1 MFSPDD
7 TPPVISPELQHLA
20 APTPMNDREPVIDRL
35 VDIALQ
41 THLGP
46 TRMSKLIGEK
56 GIIVQLFYTRC
67 TGVCPGT
74 TALLKTVAH
83 QLGQRIGKDIIIR
96 SLSLDADRDG
106 LSDIKHYAAMHR
118 LPKGWYAATCSK
130 GDMALLLKQLRLA
143 VTPSKGRD
151 GTIKHASQLVYGSN
165 VSGRWRMINAELP
178 KPELIRDMVEMT
190 IDGLA
195 YKRRG
200 VPQKRS

>member
-1 MFSPDD
+1 M
-7 TPPVISPELQHLA
+7 ISPELQHLA

-46 TRMSKLIGEK
+46 TRMSKLIGDK

-74 TALLKTVAH
+74 TAMLKTVTR
-83 QLGQRIGKDIIIR
+83 QLGKRIGKDIVVL
-96 SLSLDADRDG
+96 SLSLDQDRDG
-106 LSDIKHYAAMHR
+106 LSDIKRYAAMHR

-130 GDMALLLKQLRLA
+130 GDLALLLKQLRLA
-143 VTPSKGRD
+143 VTPTKGRD

-190 IDGLA
+190 VDGLK
-195 YKRRG
+195 YKKRR
-200 VPQKRS
+200 

>member
-20 APTPMNDREPVIDRL
+20 APTPLNDREPVIDRL

-46 TRMSKLIGEK
+46 TRTSKLIGDK

-74 TALLKTVAH
+74 TAMLKTVAH
-83 QLGQRIGKDIIIR
+83 QLGQRIGKDIIIL

-106 LSDIKHYAAMHR
+106 LSDIKRYAALHR

-130 GDMALLLKQLRLA
+130 GDLTLLLKQLRLD
-143 VTPSKGRD
+143 VKPSKGRD

-178 KPELIRDMVEMT
+178 KPELIRDMVELT
-190 IDGLA
+190 VDGLA

>member
-20 APTPMNDREPVIDRL
+20 APTPMNNREPVIDRL
-35 VDIALQ
+35 VDIGLQ

-46 TRMSKLIGEK
+46 TRMSKLIGDK

-74 TALLKTVAH
+74 TAMLKTVAH
-83 QLGQRIGKDIIIR
+83 QLGQRIGKDIIIL

-106 LSDIKHYAAMHR
+106 LSDIKRYAAMHR
-118 LPKGWYAATCSK
+118 LPNGWYAATCSK
-130 GDMALLLKQLRLA
+130 GDLALLLKQLRLA
-143 VTPSKGRD
+143 VTSSKGRD

-190 IDGLA
+190 VDGLK
-195 YKRRG
+195 YKKRR
-200 VPQKRS
+200 

>member
-1 MFSPDD
+1 MYSPDD

-46 TRMSKLIGEK
+46 TRMSKLIGDK
-56 GIIVQLFYTRC
+56 GIIVQLFYTCC

-74 TALLKTVAH
+74 TAMLKTVAH
-83 QLGQRIGKDIIIR
+83 QLGQRIGKDIIIL

-106 LSDIKHYAAMHR
+106 LSDIKRYAAMHR

-130 GDMALLLKQLRLA
+130 GDLALLLKQLRLA

-178 KPELIRDMVEMT
+178 KPELIRDMVELT
-190 IDGLA
+190 VDGLA

-200 VPQKRS
+200 LPQKRI

>member
-7 TPPVISPELQHLA
+7 TPPVIRPELQHLA
-20 APTPMNDREPVIDRL
+20 APIPLNDHEPVIDRL
-35 VDIALQ
+35 VDIAIQ
-41 THLGP
+41 THMGP
-46 TRMSKLIGEK
+46 THMSKLIGDK

-74 TALLKTVAH
+74 TAMLKTVAH
-83 QLGQRIGKDIIIR
+83 QLGQRIGKDIVIL
-96 SLSLDADRDG
+96 SLSLDAERDG
-106 LSDIKHYAAMHR
+106 LSDIKRYAAMHR

-130 GDMALLLKQLRLA
+130 GDLALLLKQLRLT

-195 YKRRG
+195 YQRRG
-200 VPQKRS
+200 VSQKRS

>member
-20 APTPMNDREPVIDRL
+20 APTPMNNREPVIDRL
-35 VDIALQ
+35 VDIGLQ

-46 TRMSKLIGEK
+46 TRMSKLIGDK

-74 TALLKTVAH
+74 TAMLKTVAH
-83 QLGQRIGKDIIIR
+83 QLGQRIGKDIIIL

-106 LSDIKHYAAMHR
+106 LSDIKRYAAMHR
-118 LPKGWYAATCSK
+118 LPNGWYAATCSK
-130 GDMALLLKQLRLA
+130 GDLALLLKQLRLA
-143 VTPSKGRD
+143 VTSSKGRD

-165 VSGRWRMINAELP
+165 VSGRWRMFNAELP

-190 IDGLA
+190 VDGLK
-195 YKRRG
+195 YKKRR
-200 VPQKRS
+200 

>member
-7 TPPVISPELQHLA
+7 TPPVIRPELQHLA
-20 APTPMNDREPVIDRL
+20 APIPLNDHEPVIDRL
-35 VDIALQ
+35 VDIAIQ
-41 THLGP
+41 THIGP
-46 TRMSKLIGEK
+46 TQMSKLIGNK
-56 GIIVQLFYTRC
+56 GIILQLFYTRC
-67 TGVCPGT
+67 KGVCPGT
-74 TALLKTVAH
+74 TAMLKTVAH
-83 QLGQRIGKDIIIR
+83 QLGKRIGKDIVIL
-96 SLSLDADRDG
+96 SLSLDAERDG
-106 LSDIKHYAAMHR
+106 LSDIKRYAAMHR

-130 GDMALLLKQLRLA
+130 GDLALLLKQLRLT

-195 YKRRG
+195 YQRRG
-200 VPQKRS
+200 VSQKRS

>member
-46 TRMSKLIGEK
+46 TRMSKLIGDK

-74 TALLKTVAH
+74 TAMLKTVAH
-83 QLGQRIGKDIIIR
+83 QLGQRIGKDIIIL

-151 GTIKHASQLVYGSN
+151 GTIKHASQIVYGSN

-178 KPELIRDMVEMT
+178 KPELIRDMVELT
-190 IDGLA
+190 VDGLA

>member
-46 TRMSKLIGEK
+46 SRMSKLIGDK

-74 TALLKTVAH
+74 TAMLKTVAH
-83 QLGQRIGKDIIIR
+83 QLGQRIGKDIIIL

-106 LSDIKHYAAMHR
+106 LSDIKRYAALHR

-130 GDMALLLKQLRLA
+130 GDLALLLKQLRLA

-178 KPELIRDMVEMT
+178 KPELIRDMVELT
-190 IDGLA
+190 VDGLA

-200 VPQKRS
+200 LPQKRI

>member
-7 TPPVISPELQHLA
+7 TPPVIRPELQHLA
-20 APTPMNDREPVIDRL
+20 APIPLNDHEPVIDRL
-35 VDIALQ
+35 VDIAIQ
-41 THLGP
+41 THMGP
-46 TRMSKLIGEK
+46 THMSKLIGDK

-74 TALLKTVAH
+74 TAMLKTVAH
-83 QLGQRIGKDIIIR
+83 QLGKRSGKDIVIL
-96 SLSLDADRDG
+96 SLSLDAERDG
-106 LSDIKHYAAMHR
+106 LSDIKRYAAMHR

-130 GDMALLLKQLRLA
+130 GDLALLLKQLRLT

-195 YKRRG
+195 YQRRG
-200 VPQKRS
+200 VSQKRS

>member
-46 TRMSKLIGEK
+46 TRMSKLIGDK

-74 TALLKTVAH
+74 TAMLKTVAH
-83 QLGQRIGKDIIIR
+83 QLGKRVGNDIVIL
-96 SLSLDADRDG
+96 SLSLDSERET
-106 LSDIKHYAAMHR
+106 LSDIKRFAAMHH
-118 LPKGWYAATCSK
+118 LPRGWYTAACSK
-130 GDMALLLKQLRLA
+130 GDLTLLLKQLRLD
-143 VTPSKGRD
+143 VKPSKGRD
-151 GTIKHASQLVYGSN
+151 GTIKHASQIVYGSN

-178 KPELIRDMVEMT
+178 QPELIRDMVEMT
-190 IDGLA
+190 VDGLK
-195 YKRRG
+195 YKKRR
-200 VPQKRS
+200 

>member
-46 TRMSKLIGEK
+46 TRMSKLIGDK

-74 TALLKTVAH
+74 TAMLKTVTR
-83 QLGQRIGKDIIIR
+83 QLGKRVGKDIVVL
-96 SLSLDADRDG
+96 SLSLDPDRDA
-106 LSDIKHYAAMHR
+106 LNDIKRYAALHS

-178 KPELIRDMVEMT
+178 KPELIRDMVELT
-190 IDGLA
+190 VDGLA

>member
-7 TPPVISPELQHLA
+7 TPPVIRPELQHLA
-20 APTPMNDREPVIDRL
+20 APIPLNDREPVIDRL
-35 VDIALQ
+35 VDIGLQ
-41 THLGP
+41 THHGP
-46 TRMSKLIGEK
+46 TRMSKLIGDK
-56 GIIVQLFYTRC
+56 GIILQLFYTRC

-74 TALLKTVAH
+74 TAMLKTVAR
-83 QLGQRIGKDIIIR
+83 QLGKRIGKDIVIL

-106 LSDIKHYAAMHR
+106 LSDIKRYAALHR
-118 LPKGWYAATCSK
+118 FPKGWYAATCSK
-130 GDMALLLKQLRLA
+130 GDLALLLKQLRLT

-190 IDGLA
+190 VDGLN
-195 YKRRG
+195 YKKRR
-200 VPQKRS
+200 

>member
-1 MFSPDD
+1 
-7 TPPVISPELQHLA
+7 VISPELQHLA
-20 APTPMNDREPVIDRL
+20 APIPLNDREPVIDRL

-41 THLGP
+41 THMGP
-46 TRMSKLIGEK
+46 TRMSKLMGDN

-74 TALLKTVAH
+74 TAMLKTVAH
-83 QLGQRIGKDIIIR
+83 QLGKRIGKDIVIV

-106 LSDIKHYAAMHR
+106 LSDIKRYAAMHR

-130 GDMALLLKQLRLA
+130 GDLALLLKQLRLT

-178 KPELIRDMVEMT
+178 KPELIRDMVELT
-190 IDGLA
+190 IDGLS
-195 YKRRG
+195 YQRRG
-200 VPQKRS
+200 VSTGRT

>member
-7 TPPVISPELQHLA
+7 TPPVLSPELRHFA
-20 APTPMNDREPVIDRL
+20 TPTPINDLEQVIDRL
-35 VDIALQ
+35 VDISLQ
-41 THLGP
+41 THIGA
-46 TRMSKLIGEK
+46 TRMSKLIGNK
-56 GIIVQLFYTRC
+56 GIILQLFYTRC

-74 TALLKTVAH
+74 TAMLKTVAK
-83 QLGQRIGKDIIIR
+83 QLGPRIGKDIVVL
-96 SLSLDADRDG
+96 SLSLDAERDG
-106 LSDIKHYAAMHR
+106 LSDIKRYAALHR

-130 GDMALLLKQLRLA
+130 GDLALLLKQLRLT

-195 YKRRG
+195 YKRR
-200 VPQKRS
+200 R

>member
-20 APTPMNDREPVIDRL
+20 APIPLNDHEPVIDRL

-41 THLGP
+41 THHGP
-46 TRMSKLIGEK
+46 TRMSKLIGDK

-74 TALLKTVAH
+74 TAMLKTVAH
-83 QLGQRIGKDIIIR
+83 QLGKRIGKDIVIL

-106 LSDIKHYAAMHR
+106 LSDIKRYAAMHR
-118 LPKGWYAATCSK
+118 LQKGWYAATCSK
-130 GDMALLLKQLRLA
+130 GDLALLLKQLRLT

-178 KPELIRDMVEMT
+178 KPELIRDMVELT
-190 IDGLA
+190 VDGLK
-195 YKRRG
+195 YKKRR
-200 VPQKRS
+200 

>member
-20 APTPMNDREPVIDRL
+20 APIPLNDREPVIDRL

-41 THLGP
+41 THHGP
-46 TRMSKLIGEK
+46 TRMSKLIADK

-74 TALLKTVAH
+74 TAMLKTVAH
-83 QLGQRIGKDIIIR
+83 QLGQRIGKDIVIL

-106 LSDIKHYAAMHR
+106 LSDIKRYAAMHR

-130 GDMALLLKQLRLA
+130 GDLALLLKQLRLA

-178 KPELIRDMVEMT
+178 KPELIRDMIELT

-195 YKRRG
+195 YKRR
-200 VPQKRS
+200 R

>member
-20 APTPMNDREPVIDRL
+20 APTPMNNREPVIDRL
-35 VDIALQ
+35 VDIGLQ

-46 TRMSKLIGEK
+46 TRMSKLIGDK

-74 TALLKTVAH
+74 TAMLKTVAH
-83 QLGQRIGKDIIIR
+83 QLGQRIGKDIIIL

-106 LSDIKHYAAMHR
+106 LSDIKRYAAMHR
-118 LPKGWYAATCSK
+118 LPNGWYAATCSK
-130 GDMALLLKQLRLA
+130 GDLALLLKQLRLA
-143 VTPSKGRD
+143 VTSSKGRD

-178 KPELIRDMVEMT
+178 KPALIRDMVEMT
-190 IDGLA
+190 VDGLK
-195 YKRRG
+195 YKKRR
-200 VPQKRS
+200 

>member
-7 TPPVISPELQHLA
+7 TPPVISPELHHFA
-20 APTPMNDREPVIDRL
+20 APTPMNEREPVIDRL

-41 THLGP
+41 THNGA
-46 TRMSKLIGEK
+46 TSMSKLVGKK

-74 TALLKTVAH
+74 TAMLKTVAH
-83 QLGQRIGKDIIIR
+83 QLGQRIGKDIVIL

-106 LSDIKHYAAMHR
+106 LSDIKRYAALHR

-130 GDMALLLKQLRLA
+130 GDLALLLKQLRLT

-190 IDGLA
+190 VDGLA
-195 YKRRG
+195 YKRR
-200 VPQKRS
+200 R

>member
-7 TPPVISPELQHLA
+7 TPPVIRPELQHLA
-20 APTPMNDREPVIDRL
+20 APIPLNDREPVIDRL
-35 VDIALQ
+35 VDIVLH
-41 THLGP
+41 THNGP
-46 TRMSKLIGEK
+46 TRMSKLIGDK

-74 TALLKTVAH
+74 TAMLKTVAH
-83 QLGQRIGKDIIIR
+83 QLGQRIGKDIVIL
-96 SLSLDADRDG
+96 SLSLDADRDA
-106 LSDIKHYAAMHR
+106 LNDIKRYAALHR

-130 GDMALLLKQLRLA
+130 GDLALLLKQLRLA

-200 VPQKRS
+200 VPEKRS

>member
-20 APTPMNDREPVIDRL
+20 APTQLNDREPVIDRL

-46 TRMSKLIGEK
+46 TRMSKLIGDK

-67 TGVCPGT
+67 SGVCPGT
-74 TALLKTVAH
+74 TAMLKTVAH
-83 QLGQRIGKDIIIR
+83 QLGQRIGKDIIIL

-106 LSDIKHYAAMHR
+106 LSDIKRYATMHR

-130 GDMALLLKQLRLA
+130 GDLALILKQLRLA

-178 KPELIRDMVEMT
+178 KPELIRDMVELT
-190 IDGLA
+190 VDGLK
-195 YKRRG
+195 YKKRR
-200 VPQKRS
+200 

>member
-41 THLGP
+41 THIGP
-46 TRMSKLIGEK
+46 TRMSKLIGDK

-74 TALLKTVAH
+74 TAMLKTVTR
-83 QLGQRIGKDIIIR
+83 QLGKRIGKDIVVL
-96 SLSLDADRDG
+96 SLSLDPDRDA
-106 LSDIKHYAAMHR
+106 LSDIKRYAALHR

-130 GDMALLLKQLRLA
+130 GDMALLLKQLRLD
-143 VTPSKGRD
+143 VKPSKGRD

-178 KPELIRDMVEMT
+178 KPELIRDMVELT
-190 IDGLA
+190 VDGLA

>member
-46 TRMSKLIGEK
+46 TRMRKLIGEK

-74 TALLKTVAH
+74 TAMLKTVAH
-83 QLGQRIGKDIIIR
+83 QLGQRIGKDIIIL

-106 LSDIKHYAAMHR
+106 LSDIKRYAAMHR
-118 LPKGWYAATCSK
+118 LPNGWYAATCSK
-130 GDMALLLKQLRLA
+130 GDLALLLKQLRLA
-143 VTPSKGRD
+143 VTSSKGRD

-190 IDGLA
+190 VDGLK
-195 YKRRG
+195 YKKRR
-200 VPQKRS
+200 

>member
-7 TPPVISPELQHLA
+7 TPPVIRPELQHLA
-20 APTPMNDREPVIDRL
+20 APIPLNDREPVIDRL
-35 VDIALQ
+35 VDIVLH
-41 THLGP
+41 THNGP
-46 TRMSKLIGEK
+46 TRMSKLIGDK

-74 TALLKTVAH
+74 TAMLKTVAK
-83 QLGQRIGKDIIIR
+83 QLGPRIGKDIVIL

-106 LSDIKHYAAMHR
+106 LSDIKRYAALHR
-118 LPKGWYAATCSK
+118 LPKGWYAATCLK
-130 GDMALLLKQLRLA
+130 GDLALLLKQLRLT

-195 YKRRG
+195 YTRRG